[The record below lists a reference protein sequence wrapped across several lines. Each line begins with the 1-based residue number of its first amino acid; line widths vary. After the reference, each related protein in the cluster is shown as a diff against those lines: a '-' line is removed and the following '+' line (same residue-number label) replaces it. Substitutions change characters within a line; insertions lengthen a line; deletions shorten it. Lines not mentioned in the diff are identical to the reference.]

1 MKSQKLPL
9 LLATIFCILFVTT
22 YLYNVNLI
30 KQLQRFQKIAKAY
43 ELYVSDSKDFSKYI
57 EDNNLKELTYLVEKQ
72 IKSQVRTKIDMA
84 KLAFRS
90 GNYAETVDLLREIK
104 DIENPW
110 LDEVY
115 FYLGSALYKIGKS
128 ESAKFYLSSFL
139 DNFKYSI
146 YRKEALVMLHKISDG
161 DLKEKV
167 EEILNKMEKS
177 KE

>member
-1 MKSQKLPL
+1 MKSQKLSL
-9 LLATIFCILFVTT
+9 LLATIFCILFVIT
-22 YLYNVNLI
+22 YLYNVNLVSH
-30 KQLQRFQKIAKAY
+30 LQRFQKIVKAY
-43 ELYVSDSKDFSKYI
+43 ELYVSDSKDFSKYV
-57 EDNNLKELTYLVEKQ
+57 EDNNLEELSYLVEKQ
-72 IKSQVRTKIDMA
+72 IKSQVRAKIDAA
-84 KLAFRS
+84 KQAFRS
-90 GNYAETVDLLREIK
+90 GNYADAAKLLREIK

-115 FYLGSALYKIGKS
+115 FYLGSSLYKIGEI